1 MIMNFPYLAALALF
15 SVGLYCIL
23 VKRDLFK
30 IIYGICLMGYSI
42 NLLLISLG
50 YVLGGTV
57 PIISGSS
64 TAVPVDP
71 LLQAMVITAIV
82 IEFAATAL
90 MVSVAIRLFERY
102 RSTDVKK
109 IRRLR
114 G

>member
-1 MIMNFPYLAALALF
+1 MNYPYLAALALF

-42 NLLLISLG
+42 NLLLVSLG
-50 YVLGGTV
+50 FVWGGTV
-57 PIISGSS
+57 PIHGSF

-82 IEFAATAL
+82 IEFAAVAL
-90 MVSVAIRLFERY
+90 MVAVAIRLFEQH
-102 RSTDVKK
+102 RSTDVKR
-109 IRRLR
+109 IRGLR

>member
-1 MIMNFPYLAALALF
+1 MNFPYLAALALF

-50 YVLGGTV
+50 YVWGGTV
-57 PIISGSS
+57 PIISGSP

-82 IEFAATAL
+82 IEFAAVAL
-90 MVSVAIRLFERY
+90 MVSVAIRLFEQY